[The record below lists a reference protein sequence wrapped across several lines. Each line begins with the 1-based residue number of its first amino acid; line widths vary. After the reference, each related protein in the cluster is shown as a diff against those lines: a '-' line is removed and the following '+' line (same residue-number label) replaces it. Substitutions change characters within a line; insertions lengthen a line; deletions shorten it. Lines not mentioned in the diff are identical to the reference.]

1 MTTTELFATLR
12 TQLQDA
18 NKPGLAGVRA
28 LEGAAQTVAALEDAV
43 RLMEQRYADKE
54 GVRLGHIL
62 REGMTPAQYH
72 AAEARAR
79 AAHPEAWV
87 GRGEIAPDEA
97 AKWAGVAGEGAMTP
111 PAGEY
116 FEGV

>member
-43 RLMEQRYADKE
+43 RLMEQRYARLQSEHSDLIEKE
-54 GVRLGHIL
+54 RIL
-62 REGMTPAQYH
+62 EAQL
-72 AAEARAR
+72 AAERRRQNIPDMVIDGYVNYVIASKAIRIEAMPFHAWL
-79 AAHPEAWV
+79 AAGDRE
-87 GRGEIAPDEA
+87 
-97 AKWAGVAGEGAMTP
+97 
-111 PAGEY
+111 
-116 FEGV
+116 